1 MGVRLLV
8 LTVLS
13 VALMVVDARFTLLKP
28 VRSQMSLVL
37 MESYWI
43 TDLPQRLWQG
53 VASQFGSRTE
63 LVAENEKLKTENL
76 LLQGRMQKLAAL
88 TEQNVRLREL
98 LNSSALVNEKVEVA
112 ELIGMDPNP
121 FTHRII
127 INKGERD
134 GVVLGQPVLDARG
147 LMGQVVELMPYTSRV
162 LLLTD
167 TTHSIPVQVNRN
179 GLRAIA
185 SGTGNPERLELRHVA
200 DTADIKEGDLLVSSG
215 LGQRFPAGYP
225 VATVKEVIHD
235 SGQPFAIVR
244 AVPTAALNR
253 SRYLLLVFSDNRTP
267 EERAND
273 AAVAQEA
280 QDRQGGESAA
290 PATAAPA
297 PVPATVPET
306 SSACT
311 CDGGSGHHAD
321 GHRTCRAR
329 CETDP
334 LGHPRARRAAC
345 SASPARR
352 QTASL
357 HAGHRASPRGSTR
370 RMSSTQSGNGWM
382 VWLTFAIGLL
392 LSVSPLPQFMEI
404 LRPLWLALLLAF
416 WALALPH
423 KVGMVTAW
431 CLGLAEDVLYGT
443 LLGQNALILTLIT
456 FLVLSLQQRLRMF
469 PMWQQCLVIL
479 VIFGLAQLVQLW
491 LSALT
496 GNRQPTLALVLPA
509 LVSAL
514 LWPWVSFGLRGL
526 RLRFKIN

>member
-1 MGVRLLV
+1 MKPLFAKGPSLGVRLLV
-8 LTVLS
+8 LAVLS
-13 VALMVVDARFTLLKP
+13 VALMVVDARFDLLKP
-28 VRSQMSLVL
+28 ARKQASLVL
-37 MESYWI
+37 MDAYWI
-43 TDLPQRLWQG
+43 TDLPGRLWEG

-167 TTHSIPVQVNRN
+167 STHSIPVQVNRN

-253 SRYLLLVFSDNRTP
+253 SRYMLLVFSDNRTA

-273 AAVAQEA
+273 AAQAQENLDA
-280 QDRQGGESAA
+280 QGGGPVIPTTVPKAVTPPAAATTPATSPAAPAASAA
-290 PATAAPA
+290 PAKPAASKP
-297 PVPATVPET
+297 PVPAKPPAATPAA
-306 SSACT
+306 SKPPANQP
-311 CDGGSGHHAD
+311 A
-321 GHRTCRAR
+321 AR
-329 CETDP
+329 P
-334 LGHPRARRAAC
+334 AAK
-345 SASPARR
+345 P
-352 QTASL
+352 
-357 HAGHRASPRGSTR
+357 P
-370 RMSSTQSGNGWM
+370 
-382 VWLTFAIGLL
+382 
-392 LSVSPLPQFMEI
+392 
-404 LRPLWLALLLAF
+404 
-416 WALALPH
+416 
-423 KVGMVTAW
+423 VTAP
-431 CLGLAEDVLYGT
+431 AT
-443 LLGQNALILTLIT
+443 
-456 FLVLSLQQRLRMF
+456 
-469 PMWQQCLVIL
+469 
-479 VIFGLAQLVQLW
+479 
-491 LSALT
+491 T
-496 GNRQPTLALVLPA
+496 GRQE
-509 LVSAL
+509 
-514 LWPWVSFGLRGL
+514 
-526 RLRFKIN
+526 

>member
-8 LTVLS
+8 LVVLS

-37 MESYWI
+37 MQSYWI
-43 TDLPQRLWQG
+43 TDLPQRLWDG

-63 LVAENEKLKTENL
+63 LVAENEKLKSENL
-76 LLQGRMQKLAAL
+76 LLQGRMQKLASL

-167 TTHSIPVQVNRN
+167 STHSIPVQVNRN

-225 VATVKEVIHD
+225 VATVKEVLHD
-235 SGQPFAIVR
+235 TGQPFAVVR

-253 SRYLLLVFSDNRTP
+253 SRYLLLVFSDNRTA
-267 EERAND
+267 EERANEAAQAQEALD
-273 AAVAQEA
+273 AQGGGPIMPATVPKSVIVPAAVAA
-280 QDRQGGESAA
+280 PAAPAAPAAA
-290 PATAAPA
+290 PATPASPAATPA
-297 PVPATVPET
+297 KPAATHTAASKPPAKPAAAQPAAAKPAAKPPVPA
-306 SSACT
+306 
-311 CDGGSGHHAD
+311 
-321 GHRTCRAR
+321 
-329 CETDP
+329 
-334 LGHPRARRAAC
+334 
-345 SASPARR
+345 PATTGR
-352 QTASL
+352 Q
-357 HAGHRASPRGSTR
+357 
-370 RMSSTQSGNGWM
+370 
-382 VWLTFAIGLL
+382 
-392 LSVSPLPQFMEI
+392 E
-404 LRPLWLALLLAF
+404 
-416 WALALPH
+416 
-423 KVGMVTAW
+423 
-431 CLGLAEDVLYGT
+431 
-443 LLGQNALILTLIT
+443 
-456 FLVLSLQQRLRMF
+456 
-469 PMWQQCLVIL
+469 
-479 VIFGLAQLVQLW
+479 
-491 LSALT
+491 
-496 GNRQPTLALVLPA
+496 
-509 LVSAL
+509 
-514 LWPWVSFGLRGL
+514 
-526 RLRFKIN
+526 

>member
-1 MGVRLLV
+1 MKPLFAKGPSLGVRLLV
-8 LTVLS
+8 LAVLS
-13 VALMVVDARFTLLKP
+13 VALMVVDARFSLLKP
-28 VRSQMSLVL
+28 VRSQASLVL
-37 MESYWI
+37 MDAYWI
-43 TDLPQRLWQG
+43 TDLPGRLWEG
-53 VASQFGSRTE
+53 IASQFGSRTE
-63 LVAENEKLKTENL
+63 LVAENEKLKSENL

-167 TTHSIPVQVNRN
+167 STHSIPVQVNRN

-253 SRYLLLVFSDNRTP
+253 SRYLLLVFSDNRTA

-273 AAVAQEA
+273 AAQAQENLDA
-280 QDRQGGESAA
+280 FGGG
-290 PATAAPA
+290 
-297 PVPATVPET
+297 PVIPATVPKIVT
-306 SSACT
+306 PPAAAAAATPATATPAAPAASTTPVKPAASKPPAAT
-311 CDGGSGHHAD
+311 PAASKPPANQPA
-321 GHRTCRAR
+321 AR
-329 CETDP
+329 P
-334 LGHPRARRAAC
+334 AAK
-345 SASPARR
+345 P
-352 QTASL
+352 
-357 HAGHRASPRGSTR
+357 P
-370 RMSSTQSGNGWM
+370 
-382 VWLTFAIGLL
+382 
-392 LSVSPLPQFMEI
+392 
-404 LRPLWLALLLAF
+404 
-416 WALALPH
+416 
-423 KVGMVTAW
+423 VTAP
-431 CLGLAEDVLYGT
+431 AT
-443 LLGQNALILTLIT
+443 
-456 FLVLSLQQRLRMF
+456 
-469 PMWQQCLVIL
+469 
-479 VIFGLAQLVQLW
+479 
-491 LSALT
+491 T
-496 GNRQPTLALVLPA
+496 GRQE
-509 LVSAL
+509 
-514 LWPWVSFGLRGL
+514 
-526 RLRFKIN
+526 

>member
-8 LTVLS
+8 LAVLA
-13 VALMVVDARFTLLKP
+13 VALMVVDARFDLLKP
-28 VRSQMSLVL
+28 ARKQASLVL
-37 MESYWI
+37 MDAYWI
-43 TDLPQRLWQG
+43 TDLPGRLWEG

-253 SRYLLLVFSDNRTP
+253 SRYLLLVFSDSRTA

-273 AAVAQEA
+273 AAQAQEQLDA
-280 QDRQGGESAA
+280 HGGGPMLPASVPKPLIMPAT
-290 PATAAPA
+290 PSTATAAPA
-297 PVPATVPET
+297 TEAAAPAATPATPAKPAASKPPAAAPAAAKPPAASKPPAKPPAT
-306 SSACT
+306 T
-311 CDGGSGHHAD
+311 GG
-321 GHRTCRAR
+321 R
-329 CETDP
+329 E
-334 LGHPRARRAAC
+334 
-345 SASPARR
+345 
-352 QTASL
+352 
-357 HAGHRASPRGSTR
+357 
-370 RMSSTQSGNGWM
+370 
-382 VWLTFAIGLL
+382 
-392 LSVSPLPQFMEI
+392 
-404 LRPLWLALLLAF
+404 
-416 WALALPH
+416 
-423 KVGMVTAW
+423 
-431 CLGLAEDVLYGT
+431 
-443 LLGQNALILTLIT
+443 
-456 FLVLSLQQRLRMF
+456 
-469 PMWQQCLVIL
+469 
-479 VIFGLAQLVQLW
+479 
-491 LSALT
+491 
-496 GNRQPTLALVLPA
+496 
-509 LVSAL
+509 
-514 LWPWVSFGLRGL
+514 
-526 RLRFKIN
+526 

>member
-1 MGVRLLV
+1 MRLLV
-8 LTVLS
+8 LVVLS

-37 MESYWI
+37 MQSYWI

-225 VATVKEVIHD
+225 VATVREVIHD

-253 SRYLLLVFSDNRTP
+253 SRYLLLVFSDTRTP

-273 AAVAQEA
+273 AAQAQENLDA
-280 QDRQGGESAA
+280 QGGGPIIPATVPKPVGVIAPAAAAA
-290 PATAAPA
+290 PAVPAAAPVTAAPA
-297 PVPATVPET
+297 KPAAATPAKPAAAHPAAAKPPATTP
-306 SSACT
+306 
-311 CDGGSGHHAD
+311 
-321 GHRTCRAR
+321 
-329 CETDP
+329 
-334 LGHPRARRAAC
+334 AAK
-345 SASPARR
+345 P
-352 QTASL
+352 
-357 HAGHRASPRGSTR
+357 P
-370 RMSSTQSGNGWM
+370 STQ
-382 VWLTFAIGLL
+382 
-392 LSVSPLPQFMEI
+392 
-404 LRPLWLALLLAF
+404 
-416 WALALPH
+416 
-423 KVGMVTAW
+423 
-431 CLGLAEDVLYGT
+431 
-443 LLGQNALILTLIT
+443 
-456 FLVLSLQQRLRMF
+456 
-469 PMWQQCLVIL
+469 
-479 VIFGLAQLVQLW
+479 
-491 LSALT
+491 
-496 GNRQPTLALVLPA
+496 PA
-509 LVSAL
+509 VVKPAAKPPVSA
-514 LWPWVSFGLRGL
+514 PATQGGRE
-526 RLRFKIN
+526 

>member
-1 MGVRLLV
+1 MKPLFAKGPSLGVRLLV
-8 LTVLS
+8 LVVLS

-37 MESYWI
+37 MQSYWI

-63 LVAENEKLKTENL
+63 LVAENEKLQTENL

-253 SRYLLLVFSDNRTP
+253 SRYLLLVFSDNRTA

-273 AAVAQEA
+273 AAQAQEA
-280 QDRQGGESAA
+280 QDQQGGTATPVVPAIVPKPVVPATPATATAPAAPAAA
-290 PATAAPA
+290 PATPAAATPVKPVAHPAPVKPAATRPAAPKPPAAAPA
-297 PVPATVPET
+297 ST
-306 SSACT
+306 
-311 CDGGSGHHAD
+311 GG
-321 GHRTCRAR
+321 R
-329 CETDP
+329 E
-334 LGHPRARRAAC
+334 
-345 SASPARR
+345 
-352 QTASL
+352 
-357 HAGHRASPRGSTR
+357 
-370 RMSSTQSGNGWM
+370 
-382 VWLTFAIGLL
+382 
-392 LSVSPLPQFMEI
+392 
-404 LRPLWLALLLAF
+404 
-416 WALALPH
+416 
-423 KVGMVTAW
+423 
-431 CLGLAEDVLYGT
+431 
-443 LLGQNALILTLIT
+443 
-456 FLVLSLQQRLRMF
+456 
-469 PMWQQCLVIL
+469 
-479 VIFGLAQLVQLW
+479 
-491 LSALT
+491 
-496 GNRQPTLALVLPA
+496 
-509 LVSAL
+509 
-514 LWPWVSFGLRGL
+514 
-526 RLRFKIN
+526 

>member
-1 MGVRLLV
+1 MKPLFAKGPSLGVRLLV
-8 LTVLS
+8 LAVLS
-13 VALMVVDARFTLLKP
+13 VALMVVDARFDLLKP
-28 VRSQMSLVL
+28 ARKQASLVL
-37 MESYWI
+37 MDAYWI
-43 TDLPQRLWQG
+43 TDLPGRLWEG
-53 VASQFGSRTE
+53 IASQFGSRTE

-253 SRYLLLVFSDNRTP
+253 SRYLLLVFSDNRTA

-273 AAVAQEA
+273 AAQAQENLDA
-280 QDRQGGESAA
+280 QGGG
-290 PATAAPA
+290 
-297 PVPATVPET
+297 PVIPATVPKT
-306 SSACT
+306 VT
-311 CDGGSGHHAD
+311 
-321 GHRTCRAR
+321 
-329 CETDP
+329 P
-334 LGHPRARRAAC
+334 PAAV
-345 SASPARR
+345 PAPAA
-352 QTASL
+352 TA
-357 HAGHRASPRGSTR
+357 T
-370 RMSSTQSGNGWM
+370 
-382 VWLTFAIGLL
+382 
-392 LSVSPLPQFMEI
+392 
-404 LRPLWLALLLAF
+404 
-416 WALALPH
+416 
-423 KVGMVTAW
+423 
-431 CLGLAEDVLYGT
+431 
-443 LLGQNALILTLIT
+443 
-456 FLVLSLQQRLRMF
+456 
-469 PMWQQCLVIL
+469 
-479 VIFGLAQLVQLW
+479 
-491 LSALT
+491 
-496 GNRQPTLALVLPA
+496 PA
-509 LVSAL
+509 VSAT
-514 LWPWVSFGLRGL
+514 PAKPVASKPPAKPTAATPANSRPAASQPAVRPAAKPPVTTPANTGRQE
-526 RLRFKIN
+526 

>member
-8 LTVLS
+8 LVVLS

-37 MESYWI
+37 MQTYWV
-43 TDLPQRLWQG
+43 TDLPQRLVQG

-147 LMGQVVELMPYTSRV
+147 LMGQVVELMPNTSRV

-253 SRYLLLVFSDNRTP
+253 SRYLLLVFSDSRTP

-273 AAVAQEA
+273 AAQAQEA
-280 QDRQGGESAA
+280 EQRGEA
-290 PATAAPA
+290 PPV
-297 PVPATVPET
+297 VPATVPKPAPT
-306 SSACT
+306 AAAPAAPVAAPAVT
-311 CDGGSGHHAD
+311 PAP
-321 GHRTCRAR
+321 AA
-329 CETDP
+329 TDP
-334 LGHPRARRAAC
+334 KTVKKPVPAA
-345 SASPARR
+345 AKPPAAAPA
-352 QTASL
+352 T
-357 HAGHRASPRGSTR
+357 TR
-370 RMSSTQSGNGWM
+370 ER
-382 VWLTFAIGLL
+382 
-392 LSVSPLPQFMEI
+392 E
-404 LRPLWLALLLAF
+404 
-416 WALALPH
+416 
-423 KVGMVTAW
+423 
-431 CLGLAEDVLYGT
+431 
-443 LLGQNALILTLIT
+443 
-456 FLVLSLQQRLRMF
+456 
-469 PMWQQCLVIL
+469 
-479 VIFGLAQLVQLW
+479 
-491 LSALT
+491 
-496 GNRQPTLALVLPA
+496 
-509 LVSAL
+509 
-514 LWPWVSFGLRGL
+514 
-526 RLRFKIN
+526 

>member
-1 MGVRLLV
+1 MKPLFTKGPSLGVRLLV
-8 LTVLS
+8 LAVLS

-37 MESYWI
+37 MQSYWI

-134 GVVLGQPVLDARG
+134 GVILGQPVLDARG

-253 SRYLLLVFSDNRTP
+253 SRYLLLVFSDGRTP

-273 AAVAQEA
+273 AAQAQEA
-280 QDRQGGESAA
+280 LDQHGGGPIIPATVPKPAVSVIPAA
-290 PATAAPA
+290 VAAPAAPAVAPAAATPATAAHAASKPPA
-297 PVPATVPET
+297 SAPAAVKPPAAQPAAVKPAARPPVSAPATT
-306 SSACT
+306 
-311 CDGGSGHHAD
+311 GG
-321 GHRTCRAR
+321 R
-329 CETDP
+329 E
-334 LGHPRARRAAC
+334 
-345 SASPARR
+345 
-352 QTASL
+352 
-357 HAGHRASPRGSTR
+357 
-370 RMSSTQSGNGWM
+370 
-382 VWLTFAIGLL
+382 
-392 LSVSPLPQFMEI
+392 
-404 LRPLWLALLLAF
+404 
-416 WALALPH
+416 
-423 KVGMVTAW
+423 
-431 CLGLAEDVLYGT
+431 
-443 LLGQNALILTLIT
+443 
-456 FLVLSLQQRLRMF
+456 
-469 PMWQQCLVIL
+469 
-479 VIFGLAQLVQLW
+479 
-491 LSALT
+491 
-496 GNRQPTLALVLPA
+496 
-509 LVSAL
+509 
-514 LWPWVSFGLRGL
+514 
-526 RLRFKIN
+526 

>member
-1 MGVRLLV
+1 VRLLV
-8 LTVLS
+8 LVVLS

-28 VRSQMSLVL
+28 VRSEMSLVL
-37 MESYWI
+37 MRAYWV
-43 TDLPQRLWQG
+43 TDLPQRLFEG

-63 LVAENEKLKTENL
+63 LLAENEKLKTEAL
-76 LLQGRMQKLAAL
+76 LLQGRLQKLAAL

-121 FTHRII
+121 FTHRIL

-253 SRYLLLVFSDNRTP
+253 SRYLLLVFSDSRSP
-267 EERAND
+267 EQRANE
-273 AAVAQEA
+273 AAQAQEA
-280 QDRQGGESAA
+280 ADRQGGVAPEAGTPATPIAPASTPAATPAPPARDPAPAAATPARPGSAPTASPGRTAPATPSRAA
-290 PATAAPA
+290 PAT
-297 PVPATVPET
+297 
-306 SSACT
+306 
-311 CDGGSGHHAD
+311 
-321 GHRTCRAR
+321 
-329 CETDP
+329 
-334 LGHPRARRAAC
+334 PRE
-345 SASPARR
+345 R
-352 QTASL
+352 Q
-357 HAGHRASPRGSTR
+357 
-370 RMSSTQSGNGWM
+370 
-382 VWLTFAIGLL
+382 
-392 LSVSPLPQFMEI
+392 
-404 LRPLWLALLLAF
+404 
-416 WALALPH
+416 
-423 KVGMVTAW
+423 
-431 CLGLAEDVLYGT
+431 
-443 LLGQNALILTLIT
+443 
-456 FLVLSLQQRLRMF
+456 
-469 PMWQQCLVIL
+469 
-479 VIFGLAQLVQLW
+479 
-491 LSALT
+491 
-496 GNRQPTLALVLPA
+496 
-509 LVSAL
+509 
-514 LWPWVSFGLRGL
+514 
-526 RLRFKIN
+526 

>member
-8 LTVLS
+8 LAVLS

-185 SGTGNPERLELRHVA
+185 SGAGNPERLELRHVA

-273 AAVAQEA
+273 AAVAQEV
-280 QDRQGGESAA
+280 QDRQGGESTA
-290 PATAAPA
+290 PAAPA
-297 PVPATVPET
+297 PAPAPASVPATVPK
-306 SSACT
+306 
-311 CDGGSGHHAD
+311 
-321 GHRTCRAR
+321 
-329 CETDP
+329 P
-334 LGHPRARRAAC
+334 QVAAPVT
-345 SASPARR
+345 ATTPPAAPAATPARPAAHATTSQPAR
-352 QTASL
+352 PAAKPPASTP
-357 HAGHRASPRGSTR
+357 AATPATRGAR
-370 RMSSTQSGNGWM
+370 
-382 VWLTFAIGLL
+382 
-392 LSVSPLPQFMEI
+392 E
-404 LRPLWLALLLAF
+404 
-416 WALALPH
+416 
-423 KVGMVTAW
+423 
-431 CLGLAEDVLYGT
+431 E
-443 LLGQNALILTLIT
+443 
-456 FLVLSLQQRLRMF
+456 
-469 PMWQQCLVIL
+469 
-479 VIFGLAQLVQLW
+479 
-491 LSALT
+491 
-496 GNRQPTLALVLPA
+496 
-509 LVSAL
+509 
-514 LWPWVSFGLRGL
+514 
-526 RLRFKIN
+526 

>member
-121 FTHRII
+121 FTHRIL

-280 QDRQGGESAA
+280 QDRQGGESVTPAGPAPAPAA
-290 PATAAPA
+290 PATVPKPQAATPATSAPATTPSTAPATPAAAPA
-297 PVPATVPET
+297 RSATHAPASQP
-306 SSACT
+306 
-311 CDGGSGHHAD
+311 
-321 GHRTCRAR
+321 AR
-329 CETDP
+329 P
-334 LGHPRARRAAC
+334 AARPPASTPA
-345 SASPARR
+345 ASPA
-352 QTASL
+352 
-357 HAGHRASPRGSTR
+357 PRGAR
-370 RMSSTQSGNGWM
+370 
-382 VWLTFAIGLL
+382 
-392 LSVSPLPQFMEI
+392 E
-404 LRPLWLALLLAF
+404 
-416 WALALPH
+416 
-423 KVGMVTAW
+423 
-431 CLGLAEDVLYGT
+431 E
-443 LLGQNALILTLIT
+443 
-456 FLVLSLQQRLRMF
+456 
-469 PMWQQCLVIL
+469 
-479 VIFGLAQLVQLW
+479 
-491 LSALT
+491 
-496 GNRQPTLALVLPA
+496 
-509 LVSAL
+509 
-514 LWPWVSFGLRGL
+514 
-526 RLRFKIN
+526 

>member
-8 LTVLS
+8 LVVLS

-37 MESYWI
+37 MQSYWI
-43 TDLPQRLWQG
+43 ADLPQRLYQG

-63 LVAENEKLKTENL
+63 LIAENEKLKTEAL
-76 LLQGRMQKLAAL
+76 LLQGRLQKLAAL

-253 SRYLLLVFSDNRTP
+253 SRYLLLVFSDGRSP
-267 EERAND
+267 EQRATD
-273 AAVAQEA
+273 AAQAQEA
-280 QDRQGGESAA
+280 MDRQAADPAAAAASPSVPPAVVPAGAHVVPGSGTAHAPAAPGAHASATPATTTHANPASAATPAHVSSAPTHAPAAQTPAA
-290 PATAAPA
+290 PATHAPASPVTKPAKPAKPAATKAPVAAPA
-297 PVPATVPET
+297 E
-306 SSACT
+306 
-311 CDGGSGHHAD
+311 
-321 GHRTCRAR
+321 
-329 CETDP
+329 
-334 LGHPRARRAAC
+334 PR
-345 SASPARR
+345 
-352 QTASL
+352 
-357 HAGHRASPRGSTR
+357 
-370 RMSSTQSGNGWM
+370 
-382 VWLTFAIGLL
+382 
-392 LSVSPLPQFMEI
+392 
-404 LRPLWLALLLAF
+404 
-416 WALALPH
+416 
-423 KVGMVTAW
+423 
-431 CLGLAEDVLYGT
+431 
-443 LLGQNALILTLIT
+443 
-456 FLVLSLQQRLRMF
+456 QREE
-469 PMWQQCLVIL
+469 
-479 VIFGLAQLVQLW
+479 
-491 LSALT
+491 
-496 GNRQPTLALVLPA
+496 
-509 LVSAL
+509 
-514 LWPWVSFGLRGL
+514 
-526 RLRFKIN
+526 

>member
-8 LTVLS
+8 LVVLS

-37 MESYWI
+37 MQSYWI

-63 LVAENEKLKTENL
+63 LVAENEKLQTENL
-76 LLQGRMQKLAAL
+76 LLQGRLQKLAAL

-253 SRYLLLVFSDNRTP
+253 SRYLLLVFSDSRTP
-267 EERAND
+267 EERANE
-273 AAVAQEA
+273 AAQAQEA
-280 QDRQGGESAA
+280 DKQGDGA
-290 PATAAPA
+290 PI
-297 PVPATVPET
+297 VPATVPKPAAAAAASAAPAAPAPASKPPAHAT
-306 SSACT
+306 STSAPA
-311 CDGGSGHHAD
+311 HATPAPKPAT
-321 GHRTCRAR
+321 GK
-329 CETDP
+329 P
-334 LGHPRARRAAC
+334 AATK
-345 SASPARR
+345 PA
-352 QTASL
+352 AKPP
-357 HAGHRASPRGSTR
+357 AAAP
-370 RMSSTQSGNGWM
+370 STQ
-382 VWLTFAIGLL
+382 
-392 LSVSPLPQFMEI
+392 
-404 LRPLWLALLLAF
+404 
-416 WALALPH
+416 
-423 KVGMVTAW
+423 
-431 CLGLAEDVLYGT
+431 
-443 LLGQNALILTLIT
+443 
-456 FLVLSLQQRLRMF
+456 
-469 PMWQQCLVIL
+469 
-479 VIFGLAQLVQLW
+479 
-491 LSALT
+491 
-496 GNRQPTLALVLPA
+496 RQEE
-509 LVSAL
+509 
-514 LWPWVSFGLRGL
+514 
-526 RLRFKIN
+526 

>member
-1 MGVRLLV
+1 MKPLFAKGPSLGVRLLV
-8 LTVLS
+8 LAVLS
-13 VALMVVDARFTLLKP
+13 VALMVVDARFDLLKP
-28 VRSQMSLVL
+28 ARKQASLVL
-37 MESYWI
+37 MDAYWI
-43 TDLPQRLWQG
+43 TDLPGRLWEG
-53 VASQFGSRTE
+53 IASQFGSRTE

-167 TTHSIPVQVNRN
+167 STHSIPVQVNRN

-253 SRYLLLVFSDNRTP
+253 SRYMLLVFSDNRTA

-273 AAVAQEA
+273 AAQAQENLDA
-280 QDRQGGESAA
+280 FGGG
-290 PATAAPA
+290 PII
-297 PVPATVPET
+297 PATVPKT
-306 SSACT
+306 VTPPAAAVTTPATPAAPTAAASAT
-311 CDGGSGHHAD
+311 PAKPAASKPPAAGKPPAA
-321 GHRTCRAR
+321 TPAAPAAAKPPTAQPAAR
-329 CETDP
+329 P
-334 LGHPRARRAAC
+334 AAKPPVN
-345 SASPARR
+345 APVTTGR
-352 QTASL
+352 Q
-357 HAGHRASPRGSTR
+357 
-370 RMSSTQSGNGWM
+370 
-382 VWLTFAIGLL
+382 
-392 LSVSPLPQFMEI
+392 E
-404 LRPLWLALLLAF
+404 
-416 WALALPH
+416 
-423 KVGMVTAW
+423 
-431 CLGLAEDVLYGT
+431 
-443 LLGQNALILTLIT
+443 
-456 FLVLSLQQRLRMF
+456 
-469 PMWQQCLVIL
+469 
-479 VIFGLAQLVQLW
+479 
-491 LSALT
+491 
-496 GNRQPTLALVLPA
+496 
-509 LVSAL
+509 
-514 LWPWVSFGLRGL
+514 
-526 RLRFKIN
+526 

>member
-280 QDRQGGESAA
+280 QDRQGGESTVPAPAPAA
-290 PATAAPA
+290 PATTPATTPATAPAAPA
-297 PVPATVPET
+297 VKPTRSATHAPAAQPAQPARPAAKPPASTPAT
-306 SSACT
+306 A
-311 CDGGSGHHAD
+311 
-321 GHRTCRAR
+321 
-329 CETDP
+329 
-334 LGHPRARRAAC
+334 
-345 SASPARR
+345 PA
-352 QTASL
+352 
-357 HAGHRASPRGSTR
+357 PRGAR
-370 RMSSTQSGNGWM
+370 
-382 VWLTFAIGLL
+382 
-392 LSVSPLPQFMEI
+392 E
-404 LRPLWLALLLAF
+404 
-416 WALALPH
+416 
-423 KVGMVTAW
+423 
-431 CLGLAEDVLYGT
+431 E
-443 LLGQNALILTLIT
+443 
-456 FLVLSLQQRLRMF
+456 
-469 PMWQQCLVIL
+469 
-479 VIFGLAQLVQLW
+479 
-491 LSALT
+491 
-496 GNRQPTLALVLPA
+496 
-509 LVSAL
+509 
-514 LWPWVSFGLRGL
+514 
-526 RLRFKIN
+526 

>member
-8 LTVLS
+8 LVVLS

-37 MESYWI
+37 MQSYWI
-43 TDLPQRLWQG
+43 TDFPQRLWQG

-63 LVAENEKLKTENL
+63 LVVDNEKLKTENL

-200 DTADIKEGDLLVSSG
+200 DTADIKVGDLLVSSG

-253 SRYLLLVFSDNRTP
+253 SRYLLLVFSDSRTP

-273 AAVAQEA
+273 AAKAQEA
-280 QDRQGGESAA
+280 EQNGEAPPVIPATVPKPVVPAVAPAPAPAPVATPVPAASHSGAVKKPAPAPTPAAANPPAAA
-290 PATAAPA
+290 PAT
-297 PVPATVPET
+297 TRE
-306 SSACT
+306 
-311 CDGGSGHHAD
+311 
-321 GHRTCRAR
+321 
-329 CETDP
+329 
-334 LGHPRARRAAC
+334 
-345 SASPARR
+345 R
-352 QTASL
+352 Q
-357 HAGHRASPRGSTR
+357 
-370 RMSSTQSGNGWM
+370 
-382 VWLTFAIGLL
+382 
-392 LSVSPLPQFMEI
+392 
-404 LRPLWLALLLAF
+404 
-416 WALALPH
+416 
-423 KVGMVTAW
+423 
-431 CLGLAEDVLYGT
+431 
-443 LLGQNALILTLIT
+443 
-456 FLVLSLQQRLRMF
+456 
-469 PMWQQCLVIL
+469 
-479 VIFGLAQLVQLW
+479 
-491 LSALT
+491 
-496 GNRQPTLALVLPA
+496 
-509 LVSAL
+509 
-514 LWPWVSFGLRGL
+514 
-526 RLRFKIN
+526 